1 MRIRAGTPLFAF
13 VACGGGTGSIG
24 VTEAGAEGSPGSS
37 TSFQQC
43 RTEKTDANPANGQSF
58 VLELLG
64 DTGTCEFDDSGTGSQ
79 ELCKELCGRSYCQ
92 RSGSS
97 VTCYS
102 QCFVDG
108 RRHGQLDDRDALRA
122 FFGEVAKD
130 ESRHAALAHRV
141 DAWLKAQ
148 LSPAAQAR
156 VAAARTQAQRDLA
169 RADAGAARGVD
180 RRRSAARA
188 RGLIR
193 HPEGNRSG
201 IATEIACTS
210 LLHETARSR
219 ASFSMRAATE
229 P

>member
-1 MRIRAGTPLFAF
+1 MRVGTPLFAF

-122 FFGEVAKD
+122 RGARRRRWCAPATRRAATPQLRAFFGEVAKD

-141 DAWLKAQ
+141 DA
-148 LSPAAQAR
+148 
-156 VAAARTQAQRDLA
+156 
-169 RADAGAARGVD
+169 RGVD
-180 RRRSAARA
+180 RRLSAARA